1 MQVSEDDRWVKT
13 TSTNKINHLL
23 LLVSPS
29 CHSFSLHTTNCV
41 FSLFSYRFSTVG
53 FNVPL
58 DTLLVILEM
67 ILLTN
72 HSHSAG
78 TSKTNVTTTKWQHK
92 SNLNNDEWKLL
103 TYAKINLMNLKPGS
117 GFLLHHPERKQAYS
131 TATGPIYN
139 LKKNYMYSMSQ

>member
-1 MQVSEDDRWVKT
+1 MQVSEDDRWVNT
-13 TSTNKINHLL
+13 TGEWRRQAPTRSIIYCYSYHLAAIHFL
-23 LLVSPS
+23 CILQTVCFLYLVID
-29 CHSFSLHTTNCV
+29 L
-41 FSLFSYRFSTVG
+41 VG

-72 HSHSAG
+72 HSAG

-92 SNLNNDEWKLL
+92 SNLNNDQWKLL

-139 LKKNYMYSMSQ
+139 F